1 MQLSKRL
8 GRVAANVQ
16 SGGVVADIGCDH
28 GFTSIY
34 LIQQGLASGAIA
46 MDVNRGPLQRAAEHV
61 QQYGLREKIQLRLS
75 DGLQEL
81 APGEADTI
89 LISGLGGA
97 LMARLLEQGRDVVDE
112 ARELVLSPQSEIFL
126 VRRKIHEL
134 GYTIAWEE
142 MVEDQKKYYVILRAV
157 PGRETYQEQEYFYG
171 RKLLQEQD
179 GVVREC
185 LEKELVRLGEV
196 ELHISGNTS
205 SPQGKARLKKC
216 LEDKENI
223 RRLLNK
229 MEH

>member
-8 GRVAANVQ
+8 RRVAANVQ
-16 SGGVVADIGCDH
+16 SGGVVADVGCDH

-34 LIQQGLASGAIA
+34 LVQQGLVSEAIA
-46 MDVNRGPLQRAAEHV
+46 MDVNRGPLQRAAEHIE
-61 QQYGLREKIQLRLS
+61 QYGLTGKIQLRLS
-75 DGLQEL
+75 DGLQKL

-89 LISGLGGA
+89 LISGLGGT
-97 LMARLLEQGRDVVDE
+97 LMARLLEQGRDV
-112 ARELVLSPQSEIFL
+112 AAGAGELVLSPQSEIFL

-134 GYTIAWEE
+134 GYAIVHEE
-142 MVEDQKKYYVILRAV
+142 MVVDQKKYYVILRAV
-157 PGRETYQEQEYFYG
+157 PGREAYREQEYFYG
-171 RKLLQEQD
+171 RKLIQERD
-179 GVVREC
+179 PVFREF
-185 LEKELVRLGEV
+185 LKKELVRLGEV

-223 RRLLNK
+223 RRILNK